1 MDAAVWA
8 TGRRSS
14 PSSITAGPST
24 GVLPE
29 DSNVDSNARR
39 SAGVTIV
46 AVAASAARSA
56 ASKAASRRH
65 RSMKPQQPVASC
77 SATDAMSV
85 IA

>member
-8 TGRRSS
+8 TGRRFS

-29 DSNVDSNARR
+29 DSNVDSSVRR
-39 SAGVTIV
+39 SAGVAIV
-46 AVAASAARSA
+46 AVVASTVRSA
-56 ASKAASRRH
+56 GSKAPSRRQ

-85 IA
+85 IE